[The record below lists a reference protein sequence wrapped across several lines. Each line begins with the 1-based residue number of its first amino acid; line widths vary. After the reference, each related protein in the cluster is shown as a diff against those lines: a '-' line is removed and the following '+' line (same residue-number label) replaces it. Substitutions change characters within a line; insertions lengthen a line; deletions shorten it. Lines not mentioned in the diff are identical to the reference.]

1 MSYKVE
7 EYLREDGTSP
17 YEEWFM
23 GLDTIAAAKITIV
36 KLKMEQGN
44 LSNVKWFSG
53 IGEYRLDWGPGYRV
67 YIGKDGEKLIILLG
81 GGTKKGQQKDIDKAE
96 AIWKECKER
105 KANQKKNIFKG
116 DTGGKNGTYKRLQRK
131 DKKTG

>member
-23 GLDTIAAAKITIV
+23 ELNTVAAAKITIV
-36 KLKMEQGN
+36 KLKLEQGN
-44 LSNVKWFSG
+44 LSNVKWLRG

-67 YIGKDGEKLIILLG
+67 YIGRDGERLIILLC
-81 GGTKKGQQKDIDKAE
+81 GGTKKGQQKDIERAV
-96 AIWKECKER
+96 AMWKEYTER
-105 KANQKKNIFKG
+105 KARLKK
-116 DTGGKNGTYKRLQRK
+116 
-131 DKKTG
+131 

>member
-23 GLDTIAAAKITIV
+23 GLDSVSAAKITTV

-44 LSNVKWFSG
+44 LSNVKWFRG

-67 YIGKDGEKLIILLG
+67 YFGRDGERLIILLG
-81 GGTKKGQQKDIDKAE
+81 GGTKKRQQKDIDRAE
-96 AIWKECKER
+96 AIWEEYKER
-105 KANQKKNIFKG
+105 KAKQK
-116 DTGGKNGTYKRLQRK
+116 
-131 DKKTG
+131 

>member
-1 MSYKVE
+1 MSFRVE

-17 YEEWFM
+17 YEEWFI
-23 GLDTIAAAKITIV
+23 GLDTVAAAKITIV

-44 LSNVKWFSG
+44 LSNVKWFG
-53 IGEYRLDWGPGYRV
+53 GTGEYRLDWGPGYRV

-96 AIWKECKER
+96 ALWKEYKER
-105 KANQKKNIFKG
+105 KARQKKK
-116 DTGGKNGTYKRLQRK
+116 
-131 DKKTG
+131 

>member
-1 MSYKVE
+1 MSYRVE
-7 EYLREDGTSP
+7 EYLRDDGTSP

-23 GLDTIAAAKITIV
+23 GLDTVAATKITIV

-44 LSNVKWFSG
+44 LSNVKWFGG

-67 YIGKDGEKLIILLG
+67 YIGKDGDKLIILLG

-96 AIWKECKER
+96 AIWKEYKER
-105 KANQKKNIFKG
+105 KTKQKKK
-116 DTGGKNGTYKRLQRK
+116 
-131 DKKTG
+131 

>member
-1 MSYKVE
+1 MSYKVV

-23 GLDTIAAAKITIV
+23 GLDTVAAAKITIV

-44 LSNVKWFSG
+44 LSKVKWFRG

-67 YIGKDGEKLIILLG
+67 YVGRDGERLIILLG
-81 GGTKKGQQKDIDKAE
+81 GGTKKGQQKDIDRAT
-96 AIWKECKER
+96 AIWQEYNER
-105 KANQKKNIFKG
+105 KAKQKKK
-116 DTGGKNGTYKRLQRK
+116 
-131 DKKTG
+131 

>member
-23 GLDTIAAAKITIV
+23 RLDTIAAAKITVV
-36 KLKMEQGN
+36 KLKLEQGN
-44 LSNVKWFSG
+44 LSNVKWFRG

-67 YIGKDGEKLIILLG
+67 YIGRDGERLIILLG
-81 GGTKKGQQKDIDKAE
+81 GGTKKGQPKDIARALSLWE
-96 AIWKECKER
+96 EYSER
-105 KANQKKNIFKG
+105 KARRKKK
-116 DTGGKNGTYKRLQRK
+116 
-131 DKKTG
+131 

>member
-23 GLDTIAAAKITIV
+23 GLDTIAAAKITTV

-44 LSNVKWFSG
+44 LSNVKWFRG
-53 IGEYRLDWGPGYRV
+53 VGEYRLDWGPGYRV
-67 YIGKDGEKLIILLG
+67 YIGRDGERLIILLG
-81 GGTKKGQQKDIDKAE
+81 GGTKKGQQKDIERAVALWGE
-96 AIWKECKER
+96 FTER
-105 KANQKKNIFKG
+105 KA
-116 DTGGKNGTYKRLQRK
+116 QRK
-131 DKKTG
+131 KR

>member
-1 MSYKVE
+1 MTYKIE

-36 KLKMEQGN
+36 KLKIEQGN
-44 LSNVKWFSG
+44 LSNVKWFRG
-53 IGEYRLDWGPGYRV
+53 IGEYRLDWGSGYRV

-96 AIWKECKER
+96 ALWKEYKER
-105 KANQKKNIFKG
+105 KANQKKK
-116 DTGGKNGTYKRLQRK
+116 
-131 DKKTG
+131 